1 MVNER
6 ADAQRKIGI
15 FGGTFNPVHYG
26 HLMIA
31 ENACEQFGLEKVIF
45 MPTGHSP
52 HKPFMGEDMNRHRC
66 RMVELAIADNPLFG
80 ISYREIENPGVN
92 CTYETLRQLNEEQ
105 PDTQFHFILGA
116 DSLFDFLFW
125 RHPEMI
131 CREAV
136 ILAAVRDTLDEKK
149 VDEQISY
156 LCRKLQG
163 QIYRLNTP
171 NFNVSSKSIR
181 ERIGKGQTIRYL
193 VPDTVSD
200 YIRSNGLYSVLS
212 EGGDDEYEI

>member
-1 MVNER
+1 MK
-6 ADAQRKIGI
+6 RKIGI

-31 ENACEQFGLEKVIF
+31 ENACEQFGLEQVIF
-45 MPTGHSP
+45 LPTGHSP
-52 HKPFMGEDMNRHRC
+52 HKPFMGEDMIRHRC
-66 RMVELAIADNPLFG
+66 HMVELAIADNPLFG
-80 ISYREIENPGVN
+80 ISYREIEHNGISY
-92 CTYETLRQLNEEQ
+92 TYETLRLMKEEH
-105 PDTQFHFILGA
+105 PDMECYFILGA
-116 DSLFDFLFW
+116 DSLFDFVLW

-136 ILAAVRDTLDEKK
+136 ILAAVRDELNEKR

-156 LCRKLQG
+156 LSRHLGG

-181 ERIGKGQTIRYL
+181 ERVGQGQNIRYL
-193 VPDTVSD
+193 VPDTVAA
-200 YIRSNGLYSVLS
+200 YIQENSLYLNQP
-212 EGGDDEYEI
+212 EGVVESHEI

>member
-1 MVNER
+1 MEKGE
-6 ADAQRKIGI
+6 AKRKIGI

-31 ENACEQFGLEKVIF
+31 ENACEQFGLEKVVF

-52 HKPFMGEDMNRHRC
+52 HKPFMGEDMKRHRC
-66 RMVELAIADNPLFG
+66 RMLELAIEDNPLFG
-80 ISYREIENPGVN
+80 ISYREVESTRVN
-92 CTYETLRQLNEEQ
+92 YTYATLRQLNEEH
-105 PDTQFHFILGA
+105 PGIQFYFILGA

-125 RHPEMI
+125 RHPELI
-131 CREAV
+131 CKEAV
-136 ILAAVRDTLDEKK
+136 ILAAVRDEWNEKK

-156 LCRKLQG
+156 LCRRLQG

-181 ERIGKGQTIRYL
+181 ERILKGQTIRYL
-193 VPDTVSD
+193 VPDPVAG
-200 YIRSNGLYSVLS
+200 YIRENRLYQELP
-212 EGGDDEYEI
+212 EGEE